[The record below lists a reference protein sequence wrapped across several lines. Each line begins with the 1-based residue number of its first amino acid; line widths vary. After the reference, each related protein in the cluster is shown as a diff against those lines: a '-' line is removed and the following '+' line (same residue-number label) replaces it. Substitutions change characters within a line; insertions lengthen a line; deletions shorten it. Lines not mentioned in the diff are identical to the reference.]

1 MSIGGPIGHVGP
13 TAPIQAVQQPE
24 RLKQARQ
31 SESKASFQQLFQQEL
46 QRTNDVRF
54 SHHASTRMTERGM
67 NLTPEL
73 VAKMNQAMN
82 KGEEKGAR
90 HSLIIMNND
99 AFIVNV
105 PSRTV
110 ITVLDE
116 ASRQNHVFTQIDSAI
131 LLND

>member
-1 MSIGGPIGHVGP
+1 MNIGGPIGHLGP

-24 RLKQARQ
+24 RLKPARQ

-54 SHHASTRMTERGM
+54 SHHARTRMTERGM

-73 VAKMNQAMN
+73 VAKMNQAM
-82 KGEEKGAR
+82 KQAEEKGAR
-90 HSLIIMNND
+90 QSLVIMNNQ

-110 ITVLDE
+110 ITALDE
-116 ASRQNHVFTQIDSAI
+116 AARQNHVFTQIDSAI